1 MMGMLAIAR
10 VPYERW
16 LRFVIPL
23 MIKLYPLSTVA
34 LVAAVWFGYS

>member
-1 MMGMLAIAR
+1 MLAIAR

-23 MIKLYPLSTVA
+23 MIKLYLLATVA